1 MEVQTGYTTVGTH
14 VVPTP
19 WIGYLKKQGVD
30 ITISTPGGEHTA
42 LQIARSLRSGS
53 K

>member
-1 MEVQTGYTTVGTH
+1 MEVQTGYTTIRSH

-19 WIGYLKKQGVD
+19 WIGYLKKQGVYV
-30 ITISTPGGEHTA
+30 TISTPRGEQTA
-42 LQIARSLRSGS
+42 LQIARSLHAGR